1 MRGNAPV
8 NIGIRLHD
16 TAPGT
21 LEERLDFAK
30 AQGFAC
36 AHLALSKVLPGFAMP
51 DAPRLLADGALAE
64 RVRSAFEGRG
74 MGCAVLGCY
83 LSLADTDAV
92 ALERTQAVYR
102 AHLRFCRTIGAGV
115 VGTETPPAPSLRASA
130 TDLASEEAFRLFVNG
145 VRPVVRWAEEEGAAL
160 AIEPVCNHIISTPE
174 RAERLLEA
182 LASDSVSIILDAVNL
197 LSSDMTDRADAVI
210 ADAIAR
216 LGDRASVLH
225 MKDFVDAPGEPR
237 PRPVACGDGR
247 MRYGALLALAKRREL
262 PMTLENTNPENAEA
276 ARLRLEAIGAGLR
289 ADRPIEEDAK

>member
-36 AHLALSKVLPGFAMP
+36 AHLALSKVLPGFVMP
-51 DAPRLLADGALAE
+51 DAPRLLADNALAE
-64 RVRSAFEGRG
+64 RVRSAFESRG

-83 LSLADTDAV
+83 LSLADTDAG

-160 AIEPVCNHIISTPE
+160 AVEPVCNHIISTPE

-182 LASDSVSIILDAVNL
+182 LASDSISIILDAVNL
-197 LSSDMTDRADAVI
+197 IDSAHAGQADAVVR
-210 ADAIAR
+210 DAVAR
-216 LGDRASVLH
+216 LGEKACVLH
-225 MKDFVDAPGEPR
+225 MKDYVPQPGAPR
-237 PRPVACGDGR
+237 PRPVACGLGSL
-247 MRYGALLALAKRREL
+247 RYGPLLRLAREREL
-262 PMTLENTNPENAEA
+262 PMTLENTTPDNAA
-276 ARLRLEAIGAGLR
+276 DTRRFLETYR
-289 ADRPIEEDAK
+289 D